1 MDTANKFVQDR
12 LNKLIAMKR
21 LPGISTAELESII
34 DNMKF
39 CYALQDKIRKL
50 DTELNELAE
59 SCDMLKHLMDRL

>member
-1 MDTANKFVQDR
+1 
-12 LNKLIAMKR
+12 MKR